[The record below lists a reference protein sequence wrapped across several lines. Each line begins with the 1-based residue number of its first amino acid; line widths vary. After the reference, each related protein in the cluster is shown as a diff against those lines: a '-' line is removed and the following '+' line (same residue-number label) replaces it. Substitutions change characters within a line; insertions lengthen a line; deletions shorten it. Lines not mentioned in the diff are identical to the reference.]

1 MKKLLTLL
9 TLLYTSINLM
19 AQAYE
24 FETEED
30 SDNGIKMFTCK
41 MKNLVGLDVNSPD
54 IILELSD
61 FYDRNNFPVIGF
73 RFFKS
78 ALENKQSFS
87 VEEKIRRIALNLPEM
102 GDKYKKEDVTINL
115 YLSNGDILRETFG
128 NMISLLTDQRKWVE
142 TFDSIGFFRLY
153 SGVGQFES
161 SNNPQKKHTQEN
173 IQVICQQLRTYDIVK
188 IEIDG
193 TLFYTPGLHS
203 AATFDAMFNVLAQK
217 TGKGDQYKYT
227 GSSSYSE
234 TTASAT
240 GNLGHMVILSD
251 GDLLCNVENLNIQGA
266 KGREVTVL
274 LTLENIR
281 TGEDALVLEKKVTPR
296 YDSSTYSVIHI
307 KRNVQDEYAWDFPKN
322 GGTFKV
328 HAQIYMDSGRRG
340 FKGHTELDLIGEFGN
355 KRITIFKKS
364 NGSWGSHL

>member
-9 TLLYTSINLM
+9 TLLYSSINLM

-24 FETEED
+24 FETKEG
-30 SDNGIKMFTCK
+30 SSNGIKTVTCTTK
-41 MKNLVGLDVNSPD
+41 DYAKLDAYSPD
-54 IILELSD
+54 VVLDLFDMCDSKKVPVLMFRLFKLAEQHKES
-61 FYDRNNFPVIGF
+61 FPAVD
-73 RFFKS
+73 KM
-78 ALENKQSFS
+78 
-87 VEEKIRRIALNLPEM
+87 RRIALDLPKTE
-102 GDKYKKEDVTINL
+102 DSYEKKDASINL
-115 YLSNGDILRETFG
+115 FLSNGDVLRGSNSSMVILSTV
-128 NMISLLTDQRKWVE
+128 QRNLMVVLDSVGVIE
-142 TFDSIGFFRLY
+142 IYSSIGI
-153 SGVGQFES
+153 FES
-161 SNNPQKKHTQEN
+161 SNNPKERLTFEN
-173 IQVICQQLRTYDIVK
+173 QQVICQQLRTYDIVK

-193 TLFYTPGLHS
+193 TLFYTPGLRS

-281 TGEDALVLEKKVTPR
+281 TGEDALVLEKIVTPK
-296 YDSSTYSVIHI
+296 YDDSTYSVIHI
-307 KRNVQDEYAWDFPKN
+307 KRNVQDEYAWDFPKY

-328 HAQIYMDSGRRG
+328 HAQIYMDSGRRDS
-340 FKGHTELDLIGEFGN
+340 KGRAELDLIGEFGN